1 VFKWASRSRTTVAID
16 HSITLA
22 SKGQQMRT
30 TRTSLD
36 SFRFAGEPSSG
47 RLKGKIVTVGAALVA
62 LISANPL
69 VAAPQSSASISPAT
83 MPAIANIDD
92 RFESYNVEMAEVIG
106 GKFWKPY
113 DAATLA
119 SLKAKAIAA
128 KTGSSESLVI
138 GQDPTMFQ
146 ARAPIDLSSPRLRR
160 LASALGPAYVRVSG
174 TWANSAFFSD
184 SDSPPAQA
192 PAGFQ
197 GVLSRSQWKGVI
209 DFTQA
214 ANAELVTSFAIS
226 AGVRDAAGVW
236 TPRQAQPLLQYTQS
250 IGGKVAAAELFNEPS
265 MPSAGGAPPGY
276 DANSYAKDI
285 AAFHLFAKTAVPTMV
300 IVGPGSVGEG
310 GVMSSVMPLLSTRKM
325 LEASPKPTFDIYSY
339 HSYAAASI
347 RCASLGSSAQTTA
360 DVALSEEWL
369 ARPDSIY
376 AFYIDLRDRFEP
388 GRAVWITETADAAC
402 GGNPWAATFLDGF
415 RYLDQMGRL
424 ARRGVAVI
432 FHNTLASSEYGLLDQ
447 KSFEPRPN
455 YWAALLWR
463 RLMGTT
469 VLDAAHSEAGL
480 HLYAHCLRKHP
491 GGVAILAINTSRT
504 QSRSITLPMAGD
516 RYSLTADTLESPTV
530 KLNGEALKLGP
541 NDELPA
547 LRGAA
552 VQAGATT
559 LQPVSIDFL
568 TFAAAHN
575 ANCH

>member
-1 VFKWASRSRTTVAID
+1 MRS
-16 HSITLA
+16 
-22 SKGQQMRT
+22 T
-30 TRTSLD
+30 TRSLE
-36 SFRFAGEPSSG
+36 SLRFADDYSSG
-47 RLKGKIVTVGAALVA
+47 RLKRKIATLGAVLFAL
-62 LISANPL
+62 LSGNHL
-69 VAAPQSSASISPAT
+69 VAASQPSASFSPAT
-83 MPAIANIDD
+83 MPAIATIDD

-113 DAATLA
+113 DSATLA
-119 SLKAKAIAA
+119 SLKAKAAA
-128 KTGSSESLVI
+128 AQTGNSASLVI

-146 ARAPIDLSSPRLRR
+146 ARAPIDLSNPRLRR

-184 SDSPPAQA
+184 SDSPPAEA

-197 GVLSRSQWKGVI
+197 GVLSRPQWKGVI

-214 ANAELVTSFAIS
+214 VNAELVTSFAIS

-236 TPRQAQPLLQYTQS
+236 TPLQARPLLQYTQS

-285 AAFHLFAKTAVPTMV
+285 AAFRLFAKAAVPAMA

-325 LEASPKPTFDIYSY
+325 LEASPPPTFDIYSY

-347 RCASLGSSAQTTA
+347 RCGSLGSSAQTTA
-360 DVALSEEWL
+360 DAALSEQWL

-376 AFYIDLRDRFEP
+376 AYYIDLRDRFEP
-388 GRAVWITETADAAC
+388 GKAVWITETADAAC
-402 GGNPWAATFLDGF
+402 GGNPWAATFLDSF
-415 RYLDQMGRL
+415 RYLDQLGRL
-424 ARRGVAVI
+424 ARRGVAVV

-469 VLDAAHSEAGL
+469 VLDAGRSEAGL
-480 HLYAHCLRKHP
+480 HLYAHCLREHP
-491 GGVAILAINTSRT
+491 GGVALLAINTSRT
-504 QSRSITLPMAGD
+504 QSRSINLPMAGD
-516 RYSLTADTLESPTV
+516 RYSLAAEKLESPSV
-530 KLNGEALKLGP
+530 KLNGQTLHLGR

-552 VQAGATT
+552 RESGRLNITT
-559 LQPVSIDFL
+559 GEYHISDIRHCQQ
-568 TFAAAHN
+568 
-575 ANCH
+575 

>member
-1 VFKWASRSRTTVAID
+1 
-16 HSITLA
+16 
-22 SKGQQMRT
+22 MRT
-30 TRTSLD
+30 ARQSLQ
-36 SFRFAGEPSSG
+36 SLRFASEHSSG
-47 RLKGKIVTVGAALVA
+47 RLKGKMVTLGAALVA
-62 LISANPL
+62 LLSGNL
-69 VAAPQSSASISPAT
+69 SVAASQPSASFSPAT
-83 MPAIANIDD
+83 MPTIAIIDD

-113 DAATLA
+113 DTATLA
-119 SLKAKAIAA
+119 SLEKSAAAAKA
-128 KTGSSESLVI
+128 GSSASLVI

-146 ARAPIDLSSPRLRR
+146 ARAPIDLSNARLRR

-184 SDSPPAQA
+184 TVSPPVKA

-197 GVLSRSQWKGVI
+197 GVLSRSQWKAVI

-214 ANAELVTSFAIS
+214 VNAELVTSFAIS

-236 TPRQAQPLLQYTQS
+236 TPMQARPLIQYTQS

-265 MPSAGGAPPGY
+265 MPSAGGAPAGY
-276 DANSYAKDI
+276 DATWYAKDI
-285 AAFHLFAKTAVPTMV
+285 AAFRLFAKAAVPAMA

-325 LEASPKPTFDIYSY
+325 LEASPTPTFDIYSY

-360 DVALSEEWL
+360 DAALSEQWL

-376 AFYIDLRDRFEP
+376 TYYIDLRDRFEP
-388 GRAVWITETADAAC
+388 GKAVWITETADAAC
-402 GGNPWAATFLDGF
+402 GGNPWAATFLDSI

-447 KSFEPRPN
+447 QSFEPRPN

-469 VLDAAHSEAGL
+469 VLDAGRAEAGL
-480 HLYAHCLRKHP
+480 HLYAHCLREHP
-491 GGVAILAINTSRT
+491 GGVAVLAINTSRT
-504 QSRSITLPMAGD
+504 RSRSINLPMAGD
-516 RYSLTADTLESPTV
+516 RYSLAAEELQSPSV
-530 KLNGEALKLGP
+530 KLNGQTLQLGR

-547 LRGAA
+547 LRGAG
-552 VQAGATT
+552 VEAGAST
-559 LQPVSIDFL
+559 LQPASITFL
-568 TFAAAHN
+568 IFATAN
-575 ANCH
+575 NRNCH

>member
-1 VFKWASRSRTTVAID
+1 MRS
-16 HSITLA
+16 TLR
-22 SKGQQMRT
+22 SSE
-30 TRTSLD
+30 SL
-36 SFRFAGEPSSG
+36 RFADDRSSG
-47 RLKGKIVTVGAALVA
+47 RLKRKIVTLGAALFA
-62 LISANPL
+62 LLSGNYL
-69 VAAPQSSASISPAT
+69 VAASQSSASFSPAT
-83 MPAIANIDD
+83 MPAIATIDD

-119 SLKAKAIAA
+119 SLKANAA
-128 KTGSSESLVI
+128 AAQTGSSASLVI

-146 ARAPIDLSSPRLRR
+146 ARAPIDLSNPRLRR

-184 SDSPPAQA
+184 SDSPPAEA

-197 GVLSRSQWKGVI
+197 GVLSRPQWKGVI
-209 DFTQA
+209 EFTQA
-214 ANAELVTSFAIS
+214 VNAELVTSFAIS

-236 TPRQAQPLLQYTQS
+236 TPLQARPLLQYTQS

-285 AAFHLFAKTAVPTMV
+285 AAFRLFAKAAVPAMA

-325 LEASPKPTFDIYSY
+325 LEASPPPTFDIYSY

-347 RCASLGSSAQTTA
+347 RCGSLGSSAQTTA
-360 DVALSEEWL
+360 DAALSEQWL

-376 AFYIDLRDRFEP
+376 AYYIDLRDRFEP
-388 GRAVWITETADAAC
+388 GKAVWITETADAAC
-402 GGNPWAATFLDGF
+402 GGNPWAATFLDSF
-415 RYLDQMGRL
+415 RYLDQLGRL
-424 ARRGVAVI
+424 ARRGVAVV

-469 VLDAAHSEAGL
+469 VLDAGRSEAGL
-480 HLYAHCLRKHP
+480 HLYAHCLREHP
-491 GGVAILAINTSRT
+491 GGVALLAINTSRT
-504 QSRSITLPMAGD
+504 QSRSINLPMAGD
-516 RYSLTADTLESPTV
+516 RYSLAAEQLESPSV
-530 KLNGEALKLGP
+530 KLNGQTLHLGR

-547 LRGAA
+547 LRGAT
-552 VQAGATT
+552 VEAGAST
-559 LQPVSIDFL
+559 LQPASITFL
-568 TFAAAHN
+568 TFATAN
-575 ANCH
+575 NKNCH